1 MKSTFI
7 ITKQQGVSMKILIAN
22 RGEIA
27 IRIIRTCKELGFKTV
42 AVYSEADKDSL
53 HRKMADEDICIGGPY
68 SRESYLNI
76 PNIISAATVKNAN
89 AIHPGYG
96 FLSENAKFSEICSKH
111 GLTFIG
117 PSPEVITMMGDK
129 STAKNTMKKFNV
141 PLVPGSEGI
150 INSVDEALEIAKEI
164 GYPVIIKATAGGGG
178 RGMRICYSAEDLKKL
193 LPLTQSEAQ
202 AAFGNPGVYIEKYIQ
217 NPKHIE
223 FQFIGDKFGNAVVLG
238 ERDCSIQRK
247 HQKLIEEAPGPT
259 ITQEQREKMINTVR
273 TAVSSIGYVG
283 AGTME
288 FIMDQDGNFYFME
301 VNTRIQVEHP
311 VTEEVV
317 GHDLIKE
324 QILVCLGE
332 KLSIK
337 QEDVKLNGHAIEF
350 RINAEDPFNEF
361 RPSPGQIKV
370 LHLPGGYGV
379 RVDTHIYQ
387 GYEIPMYYDS
397 MIAKL
402 IIWGKDRSEA
412 ISRAKRALNEFIIEG
427 IPTTIPFHLKV
438 LENPIFLNG
447 THTTKFLENFEI

>member
-1 MKSTFI
+1 MK
-7 ITKQQGVSMKILIAN
+7 VLIAN

-27 IRIIRTCKELGFKTV
+27 VRVIRTCKELGLKTI

-53 HRKMADEDICIGGPY
+53 HRKLADEDICIGGPY
-68 SRESYLNI
+68 SKDSYLNI
-76 PNIISAATVKNAN
+76 PNIISAATVKGAN

-96 FLSENAKFSEICSKH
+96 FLSENAKFSEICKNH
-111 GLTFIG
+111 NITFIG
-117 PSPEVITMMGDK
+117 PSPEVINLMGDK

-141 PLVPGSEGI
+141 PTVPGSEGVV
-150 INSVDEALEIAKEI
+150 NSIDEALEVAKAI

-178 RGMRICYSAEDLKKL
+178 KGMRICYSADDLKKL

-223 FQFIGDKFGNAVVLG
+223 IQFIGDKYGNTVTFG

-259 ITQEQREKMINTVR
+259 ITEEQREKISNIVR
-273 TAVSSIGYVG
+273 HAVSSIGYVG

-288 FIMDQDGNFYFME
+288 FIMDEDGKFYFME

-311 VTEEVV
+311 VTEQVTQF
-317 GHDLIKE
+317 DLIRE

-337 QEDVKLNGHAIEF
+337 QEDIKMNGHAIEF

-361 RPSPGQIKV
+361 RPSPGKITV

-397 MIAKL
+397 MVAKL
-402 IIWGKDRSEA
+402 IVWGKTRNEA
-412 ISRAKRALNEFIIEG
+412 ITRAKRALSEFTIEG
-427 IPTTIPFHLKV
+427 ITTTIPFHMRV
-438 LENPIFLNG
+438 LEHPVFISG
-447 THTTKFLENFEI
+447 THTTKFLENFSI

>member
-1 MKSTFI
+1 MK
-7 ITKQQGVSMKILIAN
+7 VLIAN

-27 IRIIRTCKELGFKTV
+27 VRVIRTCKELGFKTV

-53 HRKMADEDICIGGPY
+53 HRKLADEDICIGGPY
-68 SRESYLNI
+68 SKDSYLNI
-76 PNIISAATVKNAN
+76 PSLISAATILGAN

-96 FLSENAKFSEICSKH
+96 FLSENAKFSEICKNH
-111 GLTFIG
+111 GITFLG
-117 PSPEVITMMGDK
+117 PSPEVISLMGDK

-141 PLVPGSEGI
+141 PTVPGSEGVI
-150 INSVDEALEIAKEI
+150 SNVDEALEVARSI

-178 RGMRICYSAEDLKKL
+178 KGMRICYSADDLKKL
-193 LPLTQSEAQ
+193 LPLTQAEAQ
-202 AAFGNPGVYIEKYIQ
+202 AAFGNPGVYIEKYVQ

-223 FQFIGDKFGNAVVLG
+223 IQFIGDKYGNAVSFG

-259 ITQEQREKMINTVR
+259 ITEEQRQKISSIVTH
-273 TAVSSIGYVG
+273 AVSSIGYVG

-311 VTEEVV
+311 VTEEVT
-317 GHDLIKE
+317 GYDLIRE
-324 QILVCLGE
+324 QMLVCLGE
-332 KLSIK
+332 KLSVK
-337 QEDVKLNGHAIEF
+337 QEDIKMNGHAMEF

-397 MIAKL
+397 MVAKL
-402 IIWGKDRSEA
+402 IVWGKNRNEV
-412 ISRAKRALNEFIIEG
+412 INRAKRALSEFTIEG
-427 IPTTIPFHLKV
+427 IPTTIPFHSKV
-438 LENPIFLNG
+438 LEHPVFLSG
-447 THTTKFLENFEI
+447 THTTRFLENFSM